1 MPAVWLYCRM
11 GTDHEAGAPAD
22 SGAMHRPDGST
33 AEHVRRIADV
43 ATRRLL
49 EPPQLGAPRTADE
62 LAADVGATITAAGLG
77 AEAALRV
84 WTDHLAP
91 ACIAVDHPGYLAFV
105 PGAPTQLAAAF
116 DMVVSTASIYAGS
129 WLEGAGAAFA
139 ENAALRWVADLAGFP
154 ESAGGTF
161 VPGGTA
167 GNLSALVAARQRAR
181 HRRAA
186 PPERWAIC
194 VTEETH
200 SSVAH
205 LARSVMD
212 VDVVVVPGDER
223 GRLTGD
229 ALQRT
234 VDELSPQRRDG
245 VFAVVATAGCTN
257 LGVVDDIAGVADV
270 AQQHDWWLHVD
281 GAYGGAGLA
290 APSVRHL
297 YAGIER
303 ADSFMVNPHKWLF
316 APFDSCAL
324 VYRDPAGART
334 AHSQHA
340 DYLSAVNAH
349 DEWNPADY
357 GVHLSRRA
365 RGLALWFSL
374 AAHGSDAYRDA
385 IEQSITVTREA
396 AALIR
401 AADHVELLVEPDL
414 SVLVFARHGWG
425 EADYDAWAER
435 LLRDQRAF
443 VAPTHHRGLPCARLA
458 IVNPLTTTAAIGHI
472 IDTMRH

>member
-1 MPAVWLYCRM
+1 
-11 GTDHEAGAPAD
+11 
-22 SGAMHRPDGST
+22 MHRAGGDLAG
-33 AEHVRRIADV
+33 HVRQIAKV
-43 ATRRLL
+43 ATNRLL
-49 EPPQLGAPRTADE
+49 QPPPLGAPRTVDE
-62 LAADVGATITAAGLG
+62 LAAEVGATVTAAGLG
-77 AEAALRV
+77 AEATLRI

-91 ACIAVDHPGYLAFV
+91 ACIAVDHPRYLAFV

-129 WLEGAGAAFA
+129 WLEAAGAAFA

-167 GNLSALVAARQRAR
+167 GNLSALVAARQQAR
-181 HRRAA
+181 RRRGMS
-186 PPERWAIC
+186 PTRWAIC

-205 LARSVMD
+205 LARAVMD

-223 GRLTGD
+223 GRLTD
-229 ALQRT
+229 EALQRT
-234 VDELSPQRRDG
+234 VDGLPSQQRDG
-245 VFAVVATAGCTN
+245 IFAVVATAGCTN
-257 LGVVDDIAGVADV
+257 LGVVDDLAGVADV
-270 AQQHDWWLHVD
+270 AERHGWWVHVD
-281 GAYGGAGLA
+281 GAYGGGGLA

-324 VYRDPAGART
+324 VYRDPTGARAT
-334 AHSQHA
+334 HSQHA
-340 DYLSAVNAH
+340 DYLDAVNAH

-374 AAHGSDAYRDA
+374 AAHGTDAYRDA
-385 IEQSITVTREA
+385 IEQSITVTRQA

-401 AADHVELLVEPDL
+401 AADHVELLLEPDL
-414 SVLVFARHGWG
+414 SVVVFARHGWG
-425 EADYDAWAER
+425 RADYDAWADR

-443 VAPTHHRGLPCARLA
+443 VAPTQHRGRPCALLA
-458 IVNPLTTTAAIGHI
+458 LVNPLTTIDDIADI
-472 IDTMRH
+472 IDSMRP